1 MTRSMLILSMLM
13 SLGALANAEDSC
25 AHKTVCTEEDRPH
38 HLSVIVGGT
47 YVDAADVTEFTLG
60 IDYEYRLTPL
70 LGLGFVAEHAFGEID
85 ATTLLAVADIHLVKG
100 LAVQIGPGIE
110 ITPDEEFAIGRLGLL
125 YEFEIGHDYTLSPQ
139 LHFDLSSGEDAVVF
153 GLAFGRAF

>member
-1 MTRSMLILSMLM
+1 MTRSILILSALM
-13 SLGALANAEDSC
+13 FLGAFANAENSC
-25 AHKTVCTEEDRPH
+25 AHETVCTEEDRPH

-60 IDYEYRLTPL
+60 IDYEYRLTEL

-85 ATTLLAVADIHLVKG
+85 ATTLLAVADIHLFKG
-100 LAVQIGPGIE
+100 FALQVGPGVE
-110 ITPDEEFAIGRLGLL
+110 ITPDEEFAIGRFGML
-125 YEFEIGHDYTLSPQ
+125 YEFEIGHHFTLSPQ

-153 GLAFGRAF
+153 GLAFGRTF